1 MLPLA
6 NLTGDPAQE
15 YFSDGMTD
23 ALITNLASLP
33 ALRVISRQS
42 VMRYKGSAKPLPEIA
57 RELGV
62 EGVVEGS
69 VVRSGGRVRITA
81 QLVHAPTD
89 RHLWAHSYERRME
102 DVLALQG
109 EVSRAIAE
117 EVRLTVGTK
126 ESQRLTPERTV
137 KPEAYDAYL
146 LGRHHWNQRTAQ
158 SLDKALSY
166 FQAAI
171 AADPDFALAHAGL
184 ALAYGPRLVYGYVP
198 PGHGLAE
205 QKTAALRALELDP
218 GLGEAR
224 AALGSV
230 RTQEW
235 DWQGAETEFRNAIED
250 SNTGT
255 ALWYAWYLYAV
266 GRADEAVVQQR
277 RALELDPLDIAGN
290 RGLAQFLG
298 ATGQDEAALA
308 QWNRVLELEPDHA
321 QSELQLALFHFERGR
336 IARAQYISS
345 APVSLAPEDPLTV
358 ASSPSPC
365 AVSGNPGEARQL
377 LGRVEGAV
385 GQPLRSKVLPAYV
398 HLALDE
404 RDRAFALLEKP
415 TGQVT
420 RCSSR
425 SRWAMWA
432 SSISPRS
439 SGRPARRS
447 TLRRSAAADGPGP
460 AGTRKPSEMKS
471 RWRRGCRHL
480 CTLLC
485 ILPIPVL
492 AQTKGSD
499 LSRNSALVLDWANR
513 VMANDP
519 KVRATAE
526 AALVQGAGRSLPLL
540 RRFLNRGNEDLDL
553 ETFEIIRRIGPP
565 AIPLLVDLLRD
576 ERVSIR
582 RSAVDALI
590 DLAPDTEWIQP
601 ALRRALRDEDSEVAG
616 DAARALGA
624 LGKRAS
630 PSVRALVKTLSHE
643 DPYVRVYA
651 AEALASIGPKA
662 GAATR
667 DLARALGDPIPG
679 VRWAAGEALASIGPA
694 AQSAVPQLI
703 EALKD
708 EFLYVRICAAGAL
721 GSLGPKA
728 QTAREALR
736 AAANDPTMRY
746 EAEWALNRIAGVESG
761 EPVISP
767 VVPAPSVAPQPQTTV
782 AQTGNPPVDWDTTTG
797 RNIVWSVELGNET
810 FGRPVVAGDAVYVGT
825 DNARQL
831 NPAFQEECGVLMAFR
846 VTDGRFL
853 WQDLAPRVERGLREF
868 LLPSTTSAPYVEGN
882 RLYYVTAE
890 CQLRSLDTQGF
901 RDGENSGPYR
911 EEVFKDNAAAD
922 IAWELDM
929 CGRLG
934 VFPHEA
940 TNSEVLPVGDLLMV
954 STSNGQNE
962 GHTRVPSPRAPSLIA
977 VNKHSG
983 EVVWRAIGPGEQ
995 VLHGQWSSPVAA
1007 NVNGRIQVL
1016 FGGGDG
1022 WLRAYDAASG
1032 HEVWR
1037 FDGNPKDARWLP
1049 RPGVLSRSSIIA
1061 SPVFADGRVFIAMGQ
1076 SPGHGNGPSLIY
1088 AISPNGQ
1095 GDVTESR
1102 LLWTSREVGRVVG
1115 TPIAKDGLL
1124 YVGDLGGTVHCLD
1137 AATGAHVW
1145 KHETNE
1151 AIWGCLLLAGDRL
1164 YVGNVEGSMT
1174 VLRAGRRKELLA
1186 QIEMDAPLY
1195 SRPALIGDAL
1205 YLATARRLYLIAA
1218 KP

>member
-1 MLPLA
+1 M
-6 NLTGDPAQE
+6 
-15 YFSDGMTD
+15 
-23 ALITNLASLP
+23 
-33 ALRVISRQS
+33 
-42 VMRYKGSAKPLPEIA
+42 
-57 RELGV
+57 
-62 EGVVEGS
+62 
-69 VVRSGGRVRITA
+69 
-81 QLVHAPTD
+81 
-89 RHLWAHSYERRME
+89 RHLLIW
-102 DVLALQG
+102 
-109 EVSRAIAE
+109 
-117 EVRLTVGTK
+117 
-126 ESQRLTPERTV
+126 
-137 KPEAYDAYL
+137 
-146 LGRHHWNQRTAQ
+146 
-158 SLDKALSY
+158 
-166 FQAAI
+166 
-171 AADPDFALAHAGL
+171 
-184 ALAYGPRLVYGYVP
+184 
-198 PGHGLAE
+198 
-205 QKTAALRALELDP
+205 
-218 GLGEAR
+218 
-224 AALGSV
+224 
-230 RTQEW
+230 
-235 DWQGAETEFRNAIED
+235 
-250 SNTGT
+250 
-255 ALWYAWYLYAV
+255 
-266 GRADEAVVQQR
+266 
-277 RALELDPLDIAGN
+277 
-290 RGLAQFLG
+290 
-298 ATGQDEAALA
+298 
-308 QWNRVLELEPDHA
+308 
-321 QSELQLALFHFERGR
+321 
-336 IARAQYISS
+336 
-345 APVSLAPEDPLTV
+345 
-358 ASSPSPC
+358 
-365 AVSGNPGEARQL
+365 
-377 LGRVEGAV
+377 
-385 GQPLRSKVLPAYV
+385 
-398 HLALDE
+398 
-404 RDRAFALLEKP
+404 
-415 TGQVT
+415 
-420 RCSSR
+420 
-425 SRWAMWA
+425 
-432 SSISPRS
+432 
-439 SGRPARRS
+439 
-447 TLRRSAAADGPGP
+447 
-460 AGTRKPSEMKS
+460 
-471 RWRRGCRHL
+471 
-480 CTLLC
+480 TLLC
-485 ILPIPVL
+485 ILPMPVL

-499 LSRNSALVLDWANR
+499 LSTNSALVLDWANR
-513 VMANDP
+513 LTAKDP
-519 KVRATAE
+519 KVRATAA
-526 AALVQGAGRSLPLL
+526 AALVQGAGRSLPVL
-540 RRFLNRGNEDLDL
+540 RRLLNRGDEDLDL
-553 ETFEIIRRIGPP
+553 RTFEIIRRIGPP

-582 RSAVDALI
+582 RGAVDPLI

-601 ALRRALRDEDSEVAG
+601 ALRRALRDEDWQVAG

-630 PSVRALVKTLSHE
+630 PSVPALVTTLSHE
-643 DPYVRVYA
+643 DPYNRVYA
-651 AEALASIGPKA
+651 AEALASIGPMA

-667 DLARALGDPIPG
+667 DLAKALGDPIPG

-694 AQSAVPQLI
+694 AQFAVPQLI

-736 AAANDPTMRY
+736 AAANDPTMRF

-767 VVPAPSVAPQPQTTV
+767 VVQAPSVAPQPQTTV
-782 AQTGNPPVDWDTTTG
+782 AETGNPPVDWDTTTG
-797 RNIVWSVELGNET
+797 RNIVWSVELGKET
-810 FGRPVVAGDAVYVGT
+810 FGRPVVAGDAVYVGS

-831 NPAFQEECGVLMAFR
+831 NPAFREEGGVLMAFR

-890 CQLRSLDTQGF
+890 CQLRSL
-901 RDGENSGPYR
+901 
-911 EEVFKDNAAAD
+911 VLKDDAAAD

-940 TNSEVLPVGDLLMV
+940 TNSEVLPVGDLLLV

-962 GHTRVPSPRAPSLIA
+962 GHSGVPSPRAPSLIA

-983 EVVWRAIGPGEQ
+983 DVVWRAIGPGEQ

-1007 NVNGRIQVL
+1007 DVNGRIQVL

-1076 SPGHGNGPSLIY
+1076 SPGHGNGPSLIH

-1151 AIWGCLLLAGDRL
+1151 AIWGSLLLAGDRL
-1164 YVGNVEGSMT
+1164 YAGNVGGTMT

-1195 SRPALIGDAL
+1195 SRPALSGDAL
-1205 YLATARRLYLIAA
+1205 YLATTNRLYLIAA